1 MYLYL
6 YVVELYVTFEIRG
19 VLCGSGGAKG
29 LLKKG
34 SSGGGGPRL
43 T

>member
-1 MYLYL
+1 
-6 YVVELYVTFEIRG
+6 
-19 VLCGSGGAKG
+19 VLRVGGGAEG

-34 SSGGGGPRL
+34 SSGGGGRPRP